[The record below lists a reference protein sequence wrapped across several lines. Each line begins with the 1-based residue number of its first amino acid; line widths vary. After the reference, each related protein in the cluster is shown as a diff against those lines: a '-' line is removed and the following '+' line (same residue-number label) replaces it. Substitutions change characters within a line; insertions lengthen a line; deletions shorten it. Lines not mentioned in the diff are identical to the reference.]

1 MNKIENTDMTR
12 RLFFLLPD
20 IEHTKRVVEDLM
32 TNKVDKRHMHVI
44 ARDDIDTTDLPSSSS
59 RQKNDTAFRI
69 ERMFWSGNLILF
81 FLSAIAAITML
92 VMGNIA
98 IALVFAGIMLVSFI
112 RGQRFA
118 VTIPNAH
125 MTEFISALEHREIL
139 LMVDL
144 PLSRIAEIEDIVQ
157 SHHPEAIVGGVGWTV
172 EALHL

>member
-1 MNKIENTDMTR
+1 MTR

-32 TNKVDKRHMHVI
+32 ANKVDKKHMHVI
-44 ARDDIDTTDLPSSSS
+44 ARDDIDTTNLPPSTS

-69 ERMFWSGNLILF
+69 ERLLWSGNLILF

-92 VMGNIA
+92 IMGNIA

-112 RGQRFA
+112 SGQRFA
-118 VTIPNAH
+118 VTFPNAH
-125 MTEFISALEHREIL
+125 MSEFNSALEHREIL

-144 PLSRIAEIEDIVQ
+144 PLGRIAEIEDIVQ
-157 SHHPEAIVGGVGWTV
+157 SHHPEVIVGGVGWTV
-172 EALHL
+172 EALRL